1 MYSTGAGWGI
11 FGAMVRTIAL
21 ATLLLTLTA
30 CSGSVPAVPAPPV
43 EISASAPIQPKV
55 TAVGASPVAIDET
68 TPDIIKDSDAT
79 PNAGSVE
86 VFVPLLPGGAAT
98 IPPPPPTAE
107 PTDEPAAAELSP
119 PATAPV
125 APTPYI
131 SFIPDYRPRPELG
144 PSKLGIHV
152 ARPNSPAILEFV
164 RAAQPA
170 VVKGV
175 DDLGFLAEVKAAS
188 PSTVT
193 IGRFSVDPQ
202 DYSGE
207 PEAAAAALVARQLPE
222 MRHHPYVDYWEGW
235 NEPDPNLDRMDWYA
249 RFEAERV
256 RQLAGYGLRAAVGGF
271 STGVPELDEF
281 RLFVP
286 AIEAAK
292 AHGGILTLHEYAA
305 PDLTFL
311 YGDPLP
317 GYPAYPDR
325 GPLMF
330 RYRWFY
336 RDVLEPRGLVVPL
349 VISEAGIDGIIG
361 NRPGPEGLGWQD
373 FQGFWVEQGWGP
385 DGQTAFLNQLQWL
398 DNEARQ
404 DDYVIGYALFTAG
417 GGRRWESYELAPTLS
432 RLAEYIVSQK

>member
-1 MYSTGAGWGI
+1 MALLLLAGCGGANP
-11 FGAMVRTIAL
+11 AAPAT
-21 ATLLLTLTA
+21 ATLL
-30 CSGSVPAVPAPPV
+30 PAPSMDAGGDPAGAAATAGPTAV
-43 EISASAPIQPKV
+43 LAPTVSPADV
-55 TAVGASPVAIDET
+55 TAADDPTA
-68 TPDIIKDSDAT
+68 
-79 PNAGSVE
+79 E
-86 VFVPLLPGGAAT
+86 VFVPLAPGGGQQAT
-98 IPPPPPTAE
+98 ATPPPTAG
-107 PTDEPAAAELSP
+107 PQTAPADGPADGP
-119 PATAPV
+119 PATTPGPT
-125 APTPYI
+125 PTPYV
-131 SFIPDYRPRPELG
+131 SFIPDYAPRPELG
-144 PSKLGIHV
+144 PSLMGIHV
-152 ARPNSPAILEFV
+152 ARPNSEAILEFV

-175 DDLGFLAEVKAAS
+175 DDLGFLGEVKAAS
-188 PSTVT
+188 PDTVT

-202 DYSGE
+202 DYGGE

-256 RQLAGYGLRAAVGGF
+256 RQLAAHGLRAAVGGF

-281 RLFVP
+281 VLFVP
-286 AIEAAK
+286 AVEAAK

-311 YGDPLP
+311 FGDPLP

-361 NRPGPEGLGWQD
+361 NRPGPDGLGWQD
-373 FQGFWVEQGWGP
+373 FQEFWVRQGWGP
-385 DGQTAFLNQLQWL
+385 DGQTAYLNQLQWV

-404 DDYVIGYALFTAG
+404 DPYVIGYTLFTAG
-417 GGRRWESYELAPTLS
+417 GGGAWRSYELAPFLP
-432 RLAEYIVSQK
+432 RLAEYIISQK